1 LAEGQDMTL
10 KKAELYRGFNI
21 FVEEVR
27 AGGWRVALVEVPAS
41 DGGERS
47 RTPQQGRLPG
57 EHPSKA
63 SALTAAR
70 AHIDRIHQNRRSRS
84 S

>member
-1 LAEGQDMTL
+1 MGL

-21 FVEEVR
+21 FTEEVR
-27 AGGWRVALVEVPAS
+27 AGAWRVAVVEVPPGN
-41 DGGERS
+41 GGGRR
-47 RTPQQGRLPG
+47 RTPEQGRLPG
-57 EHPSKA
+57 DHPSRA

-70 AHIDRIHQNRRSRS
+70 VHIDRIHQNRRSRS

>member
-1 LAEGQDMTL
+1 MTL
-10 KKAELYRGFNI
+10 RKTELYRGLNI
-21 FVEEVR
+21 FTEEAL
-27 AGGWRVALVEVPAS
+27 AGSSRVALVEVPAS

-57 EHPSKA
+57 EHPSRA

-84 S
+84 G

>member
-1 LAEGQDMTL
+1 MTL
-10 KKAELYRGFNI
+10 KKTELYRGFNI
-21 FVEEVR
+21 FTEEVR
-27 AGGWRVALVEVPAS
+27 AGAWRVALVEVPVS
-41 DGGERS
+41 DGGERR
-47 RTPQQGRLPG
+47 RTPEQGRLPG

-63 SALTAAR
+63 SAPTAVK